1 MLDRKVFLAI
11 ECGKNLEYTVVMT
24 AKELREFLQ
33 TSPFRPFRL
42 HLADGKSLPVPHA
55 DFVLAGADMAVI
67 AHEAPGGVP
76 GELNFV
82 PYEHIV
88 RVEFTP
94 RRSRK
99 AA

>member
-1 MLDRKVFLAI
+1 
-11 ECGKNLEYTVVMT
+11 MT
-24 AKELREFLQ
+24 AKDIRDFVR
-33 TSPFRPFRL
+33 TAPFKPFRL
-42 HLADGKSLPVPHA
+42 HLADGKSLPVSHP
-55 DFVLAGADMAVI
+55 DFILVGADMAVV

-88 RVEFTP
+88 RGEFKP
-94 RRSRK
+94 RRPRK